1 MSFETYEDSVE
12 GAVPIEL
19 YEFSYQGTTQR
30 YNSGDQDRLIELVPY
45 PCARISRSEII
56 DSGKNVTT
64 TNMTITAEPD
74 FPPAQVFAICPPSDV
89 VNLVIKR
96 IHTGDLTDPRVIWMG
111 RVISVGWSQ
120 EDCKI
125 TCQSLFTRLKQPGL
139 RRLYGATCPHLL
151 YSQGTGNCGVD
162 PEAFKAQVLIS
173 GAEGITVQGAGFAAF
188 PDQYFQGGKLEV
200 EISPGVFEKRGI
212 QAHVGDT
219 LTMTHRLPGLEGL
232 MTVDVYPGCD
242 KKITTCHNKFNN
254 VVNFGGFPYI
264 PQKNPFG
271 ANSVF

>member
-1 MSFETYEDSVE
+1 MSFEAYEDSVE
-12 GAVPIEL
+12 GAQPIEL

-30 YNSGDQDRLIELVPY
+30 FTSRDRDISISLVPY
-45 PCARISRSEII
+45 TSARISRGEIV
-56 DSGKNVTT
+56 DSGKNVATT
-64 TNMTITAEPD
+64 SMTITAEPD
-74 FPPAQVFAICPPSDV
+74 FPPAQIFAICPPSDV
-89 VNLVIKR
+89 VNILIKR
-96 IHTGDLTDPRVIWMG
+96 VHLSDLTDVRVIWAG
-111 RVISVGWSQ
+111 RMLSVAWSNV
-120 EDCKI
+120 ECKI

-151 YSQGTGNCGVD
+151 YSQGSGHCRVD

-188 PDQYFQGGKLEV
+188 ADQYFQGGKLEV

-212 QAHVGDT
+212 QSHVGDT
-219 LTMTHRLPGLEGL
+219 ITLTHRLPGLVGL

-242 KKITTCHNKFNN
+242 KKITTCHNKFAN